1 MKANIRIRLLTLATL
16 GTLAVASAACG
27 GGGNGVPIVP
37 GISSGTSSSTD
48 STTRPAS
55 GSSLSGKALV
65 DALANGGFPGVHLSV
80 SHSSG
85 STSVV
90 NGPELSDQ
98 QLNAGVLSEVNVDL
112 GGTDSKNSVAYDVF
126 STDAQASA
134 WFGSFSLGMYGA
146 YRIHGTSSATI
157 DGKSAKCEQF
167 ADVSGG
173 RNAGGTQCF
182 ARVGSVVVYGE
193 SIIFDTQSG
202 SPADA
207 QAMLK
212 AGIDNLATVEG
223 QS

>member
-1 MKANIRIRLLTLATL
+1 MNTKLTQLLGLSAGLAALAL
-16 GTLAVASAACG
+16 GDVACG
-27 GGGNGVPIVP
+27 GGGHNNLIVDPPP
-37 GISSGTSSSTD
+37 GTATAHSSSGANPT
-48 STTRPAS
+48 
-55 GSSLSGKALV
+55 GKALV
-65 DALANGGFPGVHLSV
+65 DALANSGFPGVHLSV

-98 QLNAGVLSEVNVDL
+98 QLSAGVLSEVNVDL

-126 STDAQASA
+126 STDARANA
-134 WFGSFSLGMYGA
+134 WFGSFSLGMYNI

-157 DGKSAKCEQF
+157 DGKPAKCEQF

-212 AGIDNLATVEG
+212 AGIENLATVEG
-223 QS
+223 SN